1 MEGVF
6 LIQLCDYEHMYL
18 IYIVINGQ
26 KVIQIILFGLFSFF
40 FHFDP
45 QVNSKYTV
53 YIFMYVY
60 VLFTFTCSFNT

>member
-40 FHFDP
+40 KFW
-45 QVNSKYTV
+45 SA
-53 YIFMYVY
+53 MG
-60 VLFTFTCSFNT
+60 